1 MLIGSVCKHRC
12 TCVMPLLTTC
22 CLCGNVCSEEPRG
35 AQGKQPRV
43 STGLKSRFTMTSS
56 RVRVHRDRML
66 RTLETRIQGV
76 KLKTRRARGLIRRA
90 SAVRFVLFVLGIL
103 CAASNRSLVAGI
115 YSRTGAM
122 TKCNK
127 HRF

>member
-1 MLIGSVCKHRC
+1 MRMTFANRQRLQAPVHLRNALAQH
-12 TCVMPLLTTC
+12 VLPLHNTY

-35 AQGKQPRV
+35 AQGKQSRV

-56 RVRVHRDRML
+56 RIRVHRDRML

-90 SAVRFVLFVLGIL
+90 SAVRFVLFWEYF
-103 CAASNRSLVAGI
+103 AAQAIGLW
-115 YSRTGAM
+115 
-122 TKCNK
+122 
-127 HRF
+127 